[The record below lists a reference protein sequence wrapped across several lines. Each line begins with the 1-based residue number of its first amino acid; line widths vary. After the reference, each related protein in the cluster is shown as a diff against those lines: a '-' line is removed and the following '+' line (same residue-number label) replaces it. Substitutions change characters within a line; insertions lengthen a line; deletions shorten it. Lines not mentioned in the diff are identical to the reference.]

1 MKARGLFRLTPAEL
15 AARWWAIERELENAR
30 ETGED
35 PLTTDPV
42 EGPRE
47 QERIVRILG
56 VFPGELQPERWELV
70 RVEGSERSVRLE
82 VLRWMNLH
90 ADHARWNDERAMPD
104 GGQLWSLRCVMP
116 AAGRDRA
123 MAELLAIVGPWLSTG
138 LVEVDVALHRL
149 VPAAR
154 LYPATWPAPKEK
166 RR

>member
-1 MKARGLFRLTPAEL
+1 MSARGLFRLTPAEL
-15 AARWWAIERELENAR
+15 SARWWAIERELENAR

-35 PLTTDPV
+35 PITTDAV

-56 VFPGELQPERWELV
+56 LFPGELRPERWELV

-82 VLRWMNLH
+82 VIRWMNLH

-104 GGQLWSLRCVMP
+104 GSQLWSLRCVM
-116 AAGRDRA
+116 ASAGRDRA
-123 MAELLAIVGPWLSTG
+123 MAELLAIVGPWLQTG
-138 LVEVDVALHRL
+138 KVEVDVVLHRL
-149 VPAAR
+149 VPAER
-154 LYPATWPAPKEK
+154 LYPNAWPAPKGN